1 LGSFYLTRTLYLP
14 SARNL
19 RFGLG
24 SDDGLRVFLDNT
36 RVFAKHVMRG
46 NAVDQD
52 FLELEVKAGEHQLL
66 LEINNHGGASGFAWR
81 LVEQSPSELSPA
93 TALTLASPASE
104 RRPEEQTELR
114 ELFRRQHAPEW
125 IALRDKRDAARAD
138 GEKLIT
144 TLPTSMVSE
153 ELAKARPARILMRGA
168 YDRPGDTVQPN
179 TPTFLPPMPASA
191 PQNRLGLAQ
200 WLVADNNPLAAR
212 VVVNRHWQRIFGIGI
227 VKTSEDF
234 GTQGERPV
242 HPKLLDWLAVEL
254 HEHDWN
260 LQHLQRLIVTSA
272 TYRQS
277 SIVGQEKLTQ
287 DPNNRLIS
295 RGARFRLDGE
305 ILRDQALMVSGL
317 LVEKIGG
324 PPVKPYQPGGL
335 WKAVGY
341 SRSNTVNFTQD
352 KGEANYRR
360 SLYTF
365 WKRTS
370 APPNLT
376 IFDAPSRE
384 STCVRRERT
393 NTPMQA
399 LALLN
404 DPQYVEFSRE
414 FARRILA
421 HGGEDDLAKLRFAF
435 KSLTSRLPN
444 QSESTLLLQLLAEAR
459 EHFLADAEGAATLLT
474 VGATPLTN
482 SDHAP
487 EIAAWTVLASTLF
500 SLDEVITRG

>member
-1 LGSFYLTRTLYLP
+1 
-14 SARNL
+14 
-19 RFGLG
+19 
-24 SDDGLRVFLDNT
+24 
-36 RVFAKHVMRG
+36 
-46 NAVDQD
+46 
-52 FLELEVKAGEHQLL
+52 
-66 LEINNHGGASGFAWR
+66 
-81 LVEQSPSELSPA
+81 
-93 TALTLASPASE
+93 
-104 RRPEEQTELR
+104 
-114 ELFRRQHAPEW
+114 
-125 IALRDKRDAARAD
+125 
-138 GEKLIT
+138 
-144 TLPTSMVSE
+144 
-153 ELAKARPARILMRGA
+153 
-168 YDRPGDTVQPN
+168 
-179 TPTFLPPMPASA
+179 
-191 PQNRLGLAQ
+191 
-200 WLVADNNPLAAR
+200 
-212 VVVNRHWQRIFGIGI
+212 
-227 VKTSEDF
+227 
-234 GTQGERPV
+234 
-242 HPKLLDWLAVEL
+242 
-254 HEHDWN
+254 
-260 LQHLQRLIVTSA
+260 
-272 TYRQS
+272 
-277 SIVGQEKLTQ
+277 
-287 DPNNRLIS
+287 
-295 RGARFRLDGE
+295 
-305 ILRDQALMVSGL
+305 MVSGL

-459 EHFLADAEGAATLLT
+459 EHFLADAEGAAALLT